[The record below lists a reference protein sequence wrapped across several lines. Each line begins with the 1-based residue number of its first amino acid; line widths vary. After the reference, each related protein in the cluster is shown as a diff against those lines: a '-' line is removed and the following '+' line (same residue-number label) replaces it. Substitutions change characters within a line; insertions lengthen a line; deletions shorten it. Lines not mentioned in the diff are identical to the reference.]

1 LTVSVTPLEPFQN
14 SKDSALFWG
23 RNQNWRVAA
32 EMKKDNWQKSDFGF
46 FLERA
51 AES

>member
-1 LTVSVTPLEPFQN
+1 VSVTTLEPFQN

-23 RNQNWRVAA
+23 KNQNWRVAA
-32 EMKKDNWQKSDFGF
+32 EMIKGDWQKTDLGF
-46 FLERA
+46 FLERV